1 MIHHDRVKRPN
12 HVYPIDEWRY
22 VEKGFYPKLIGVTET
37 LFALSNGYLGIRGG
51 FEEGHPAYLNATFIN
66 GFYESWPIVYGENAY
81 GFAETGQT
89 IINVTDSK
97 IIRLF
102 VDDEP
107 FYLPYANLLKF
118 ERALDMRT
126 GTLDREILWETT
138 SGVRVSIKSK
148 RIVSFR
154 SRHLAAIQYEVTVLN
169 GEVPVVISSEMR
181 NEDSFEA
188 KTDDPRRPKGFHGRV
203 LLPQLVDSDGFRATM
218 GHRTKQSG
226 MTLACGMDHLLETE
240 CPCATVVKTGEDKCK
255 VVFTC
260 TSKPGKPIRI
270 LKHMAYHSSHT
281 AEASELAE
289 RAGRTLD
296 RAREEGFDALLASQ
310 REYLDRFWDHS
321 DVQVRGHNELQQIIR
336 FNLFHICQ
344 ASARAEGAGIAAKGL
359 TGQGYEGHY
368 FWDTEIYLLPFLNY
382 TEPRISRNLLRFR
395 HTMLDK
401 ARQRAREVN
410 QRGALFAWRTING
423 EEASA
428 HYAAGTA
435 QYHIDADIAHAIR
448 KYVQITEDTDFLHG
462 PGAEILVETA
472 RLWADLG
479 FFSER
484 RGGKFC
490 INGVTGP
497 DEYNTVVDNNTF
509 TNLMARKN
517 LRFAADTVEEMREQ
531 NPDKFAHLVE
541 VTNLEDGEVEL
552 WRRAADQM
560 LVPFDKGLG
569 INPQDDSFLD
579 KRPWDFETTP
589 PDKYP
594 LLLHHHP
601 LVIYRH
607 QVIKQADVVLA
618 MFLVGYDFTPEE
630 KRRNFEFY
638 DPLTTG
644 DSSLSACIQAIAA
657 AEIGDVEKAF
667 EYTRHA
673 ALMDLA
679 DIGGNVEDGCHIA
692 SMGGTWMAFV
702 YGFAGMRDHSGNL
715 EFHPKLPKGIEG
727 LRFQITVRGQMLD
740 VDIDGPTKT
749 ATYTL
754 RRGSGLKFSHAD
766 EEITLTEET
775 PVKKKFQ

>member
-1 MIHHDRVKRPN
+1 MC
-12 HVYPIDEWRY
+12 E
-22 VEKGFYPKLIGVTET
+22 
-37 LFALSNGYLGIRGG
+37 A
-51 FEEGHPAYLNATFIN
+51 
-66 GFYESWPIVYGENAY
+66 
-81 GFAETGQT
+81 AE
-89 IINVTDSK
+89 
-97 IIRLF
+97 L
-102 VDDEP
+102 
-107 FYLPYANLLKF
+107 
-118 ERALDMRT
+118 
-126 GTLDREILWETT
+126 
-138 SGVRVSIKSK
+138 
-148 RIVSFR
+148 
-154 SRHLAAIQYEVTVLN
+154 
-169 GEVPVVISSEMR
+169 
-181 NEDSFEA
+181 
-188 KTDDPRRPKGFHGRV
+188 
-203 LLPQLVDSDGFRATM
+203 RATM

-226 MTLACGMDHLLETE
+226 MTLACSMDHLIETE
-240 CPCATVVKTGEDKCK
+240 CPYSTEVKAAEDKCK

-260 TSKPGKPIRI
+260 TAQPGKPIRLI
-270 LKHMAYHSSHT
+270 KHMAYHSSHS
-281 AEASELAE
+281 AAASELAE

-296 RAREEGFDALLASQ
+296 RARAEGFDALLASQ
-310 REYLDRFWDHS
+310 REHLDRFWDRS

-344 ASARAEGAGIAAKGL
+344 ASTRAEGAGVAAKGL

-401 ARQRAREVN
+401 ARKRAREVN

-448 KYVQITEDTDFLHG
+448 KYVQVTEDVEFLHG

-472 RLWADLG
+472 RLWVDLG

-484 RGGKFC
+484 RGGQFC

-517 LRFAADTVEEMREQ
+517 LRFAADTVEEMRAD
-531 NPDKFAHLVE
+531 NPDKFAELVE
-541 VTNLEDGEVEL
+541 KTNLEDSEVEE
-552 WRRAADQM
+552 WKRAAEKM
-560 LVPFDKGLG
+560 FVPTDKGLG

-579 KRPWDFETTP
+579 KRPWDFENTP
-589 PDKYP
+589 PEKYP

-618 MFLVGYDFTPEE
+618 MFLVGYDFTPDE

-702 YGFAGMRDHSGNL
+702 HGFAGMRDHSGNL
-715 EFHPKLPKGIEG
+715 EFRPKLPKGMEG

-754 RRGSGLKFSHAD
+754 RRGDGLNFAHNG
-766 EEITLTEET
+766 EEITLTEDE
-775 PVKKKFQ
+775 PVKREF